1 MTKTH
6 QSALALKQALI
17 HELQDI
23 IEEKDEMIKSMS
35 QNEIKSCVNQVSS
48 RLYMQLCNDSL
59 FLRFSVCNL
68 EKMVGT

>member
-35 QNEIKSCVNQVSS
+35 ENGQIEIKSCVNQVSLCLHLQLSNGNLLS
-48 RLYMQLCNDSL
+48 RFFVTLKNW
-59 FLRFSVCNL
+59 
-68 EKMVGT
+68 